1 MNDNAAKIIWVDDE
15 IDLLKPHI
23 LFLEKKG
30 YEVMPVRSG
39 NDALEKINVQS
50 FDLVLL
56 DENMPGLSGLQTL
69 QEIKKTH
76 ADLPVVMVTKS
87 EAENIMDEAIGA
99 HIADYLIKPIN
110 PNQILLSLKKLL
122 HKKSIIQNHTTRHY
136 QETFR
141 TIALEITQ
149 AKSYKDWEVLYKK
162 LVKWEIELEKIDNN
176 ELLTVLKSQKNEAN
190 GQFFKF
196 IQRNYTQWFT
206 SNEKPILSHTV
217 FDQLVVPEIDQ
228 KKIVLLMIDNLRLDQ
243 WEMIKPLINRYYN
256 IKKEHLFYSILP
268 TATQY
273 ARNSFFA
280 GMMPADIE
288 KRHPNYWKNDTDE
301 GNKNEYEAELLSA
314 HLKRIG
320 KGEISSL
327 YYKILNVKGERR
339 LIDDFHRIKMAD
351 FTAVVYNFI
360 DVLSHAKTDNKV
372 IKQMIRGDKTYR
384 SVTYNWFE
392 NAHILTFIK
401 QCAEEKLNLI
411 ITTDH
416 GTILVKTP
424 TKVIGDRN
432 TSTNLR
438 YKLGRKLSYPAKK
451 VLAAEHPEEFYLPK
465 VNISSRYIF
474 AREDLFFAYPNN
486 YNHFVNYYKNT
497 YQHGGISL
505 EEMIIPLASL
515 TPK

>member
-162 LVKWEIELEKIDNN
+162 LV
-176 ELLTVLKSQKNEAN
+176 
-190 GQFFKF
+190 
-196 IQRNYTQWFT
+196 
-206 SNEKPILSHTV
+206 
-217 FDQLVVPEIDQ
+217 
-228 KKIVLLMIDNLRLDQ
+228 
-243 WEMIKPLINRYYN
+243 
-256 IKKEHLFYSILP
+256 
-268 TATQY
+268 
-273 ARNSFFA
+273 
-280 GMMPADIE
+280 
-288 KRHPNYWKNDTDE
+288 
-301 GNKNEYEAELLSA
+301 
-314 HLKRIG
+314 
-320 KGEISSL
+320 
-327 YYKILNVKGERR
+327 
-339 LIDDFHRIKMAD
+339 
-351 FTAVVYNFI
+351 
-360 DVLSHAKTDNKV
+360 
-372 IKQMIRGDKTYR
+372 
-384 SVTYNWFE
+384 
-392 NAHILTFIK
+392 
-401 QCAEEKLNLI
+401 
-411 ITTDH
+411 
-416 GTILVKTP
+416 
-424 TKVIGDRN
+424 
-432 TSTNLR
+432 
-438 YKLGRKLSYPAKK
+438 
-451 VLAAEHPEEFYLPK
+451 
-465 VNISSRYIF
+465 
-474 AREDLFFAYPNN
+474 
-486 YNHFVNYYKNT
+486 
-497 YQHGGISL
+497 
-505 EEMIIPLASL
+505 
-515 TPK
+515 